1 MTTFQS
7 PNDLLLVAGKALT
20 IFAQGVLVLIAVVLL
35 IGAPLVIFF
44 EDAIIAEAIASGETI
59 EGPLPV
65 SALLGFSGVAVL
77 AVAMMGAFFA
87 KLRAI
92 ITSVGDGDP
101 FEPANAE
108 RLNLMA
114 WLLLG
119 VEVVSIPVAGF
130 GLWLSRWFDQ
140 AENTDVTIDVG
151 LNLTSILMIIILFI
165 LARVFK
171 HGAAMRDDL
180 EGTV

>member
-1 MTTFQS
+1 MTTFQT

-20 IFAQGVLVLIAVVLL
+20 FFVQAMLALIAAVIL
-35 IGAPLVIFF
+35 IGAPLLIFF
-44 EDAIIAEAIASGETI
+44 EDAIVAEVVASGETI
-59 EGPLPV
+59 DGPLPV
-65 SALLGFSGVAVL
+65 LALLAFSGVAVL
-77 AVAMMGAFFA
+77 AIAMLGAFFG

-119 VEVVSIPVAGF
+119 VELAMIPAAGF

-140 AENTDVTIDVG
+140 TENADITIDVG
-151 LNLTSILMIIILFI
+151 VDLTSILMVIILFI

-171 HGAAMRDDL
+171 HGAAMREDL
-180 EGTV
+180 EGTI